1 MTEKKMMGYYDE
13 IDIELEETL
22 LRSGFVDEVFYLKD
36 LQQRKMYLTDEI
48 SQATVTDIIRHIMQI
63 NREDMG
69 LPIEIRKPIIL
80 YISSKGGDE
89 RSGYGLI
96 DAIENSATPVYT
108 VNIGYEYSMAFL
120 IGLAGHKRFATP
132 NATFLMHDGYNFVM
146 ETSTKAQDIM
156 EFNKVSDERIKR
168 YVLSHSKLT
177 EKEYDQKVRVEWYMF
192 SEEAKEK
199 GFTDC
204 IIGQDCPLEEI
215 I

>member
-69 LPIEIRKPIIL
+69 LPIENRKPIIL

-120 IGLAGHKRFATP
+120 IGLAMQLAVLCLPPLQLVFGTVVLTLPQWGTVLGLALTPVAVCEIVKAVGRSKKRI
-132 NATFLMHDGYNFVM
+132 G
-146 ETSTKAQDIM
+146 
-156 EFNKVSDERIKR
+156 
-168 YVLSHSKLT
+168 SK
-177 EKEYDQKVRVEWYMF
+177 EPARV
-192 SEEAKEK
+192 
-199 GFTDC
+199 
-204 IIGQDCPLEEI
+204 
-215 I
+215 